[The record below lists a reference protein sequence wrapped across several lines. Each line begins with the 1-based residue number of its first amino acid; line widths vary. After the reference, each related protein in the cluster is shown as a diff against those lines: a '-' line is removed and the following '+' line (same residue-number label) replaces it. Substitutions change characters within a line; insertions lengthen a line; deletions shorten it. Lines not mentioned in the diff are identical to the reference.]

1 MGTRE
6 WDFTDCNLDKFLIYD
21 WKLTQEFGGQPLPGY
36 DYENQNHLRPR
47 QRKRVFPTEK
57 EFWDF
62 DERVEFYVNCTEYAE
77 FRKFKYWFYREVNP
91 LAPPPPPPLP
101 FNPLY
106 PIKYFFLGQIC

>member
-21 WKLTQEFGGQPLPGY
+21 WKLTQEFGGQPLPDY

-57 EFWDF
+57 EFWNF
-62 DERVEFYVNCTEYAE
+62 DERVDFYVNCTEYAE
-77 FRKFKYWFYREVNP
+77 FRKFKYWFYREVTPALLYPKKISP
-91 LAPPPPPPLP
+91 L
-101 FNPLY
+101 PLY
-106 PIKYFFLGQIC
+106 PLNFFVGQAG